1 MNENHETWQ
10 RRSGGKEVWTTRRGL
25 SDDNKSRTNSS
36 CPVHK
41 LSFISWFLWFP
52 WSHLY
57 FEEKKKIIVSTPS
70 FSHSHQYNWEP
81 NFIVVVPIS
90 CAQRSNW
97 SILRYEPAKKVTRL
111 PSYETWA
118 RSLFLLR
125 KNCKRW
131 SFSWKTGVRFIF
143 YLPLVYYPH
152 MDRYTQWRHGDLFQI
167 QITV

>member
-1 MNENHETWQ
+1 MYTYECLCYRPYLSFGNLSLSEVNTIQIYMNENHETWL
-10 RRSGGKEVWTTRRGL
+10 RRPGGKEVWTTRRGL

-36 CPVHK
+36 CPVLK
-41 LSFISWFLWFP
+41 LSFISLFLWFP

-97 SILRYEPAKKVTRL
+97 SILRYETAKKVTRL

-118 RSLFLLR
+118 RSLFLVR
-125 KNCKRW
+125 KNI
-131 SFSWKTGVRFIF
+131 G
-143 YLPLVYYPH
+143 L
-152 MDRYTQWRHGDLFQI
+152 
-167 QITV
+167 